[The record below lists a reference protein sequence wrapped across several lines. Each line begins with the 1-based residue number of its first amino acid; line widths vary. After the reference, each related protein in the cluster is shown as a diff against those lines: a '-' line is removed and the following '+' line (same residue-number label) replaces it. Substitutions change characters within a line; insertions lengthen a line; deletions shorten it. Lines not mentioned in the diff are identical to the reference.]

1 MAFIIYC
8 LPRSRSAWLTHY
20 LNYPLAR
27 PAQPVA
33 HDVAPLCRN
42 VDGFIKAYKEEGM
55 WGAVEIGGVV
65 AWQIIKKELP
75 DLKTIV
81 IRRPL
86 QDVYNSLAAAGY
98 QANLTNLAEFDELLN
113 VVSAQPGVHSIN
125 VDSLEVPGVCKWL
138 FEYCLEL
145 EFDFDWW
152 ARLAALN
159 IQVNLEDVMKVKDEI
174 DERFFSFQKDVL
186 ERMKEVNS
194 ILH

>member
-1 MAFIIYC
+1 
-8 LPRSRSAWLTHY
+8 
-20 LNYPLAR
+20 
-27 PAQPVA
+27 
-33 HDVAPLCRN
+33 
-42 VDGFIKAYKEEGM
+42 M

-86 QDVYNSLAAAGY
+86 QDVYNSLAATGH
-98 QANLTNLAEFDELLN
+98 QADLTSLAEFDELLN

-125 VDSLEVPGVCKWL
+125 VDSLDVPAVCKWL

-152 ARLAALN
+152 ARLSALD
-159 IQVNLEDVMKVKDEI
+159 IQVNLDEAMKNRDEVKV
-174 DERFFSFQKDVL
+174 RFNAFRENVL
-186 ERMKEVNS
+186 ERMKGVESV
-194 ILH
+194 LH